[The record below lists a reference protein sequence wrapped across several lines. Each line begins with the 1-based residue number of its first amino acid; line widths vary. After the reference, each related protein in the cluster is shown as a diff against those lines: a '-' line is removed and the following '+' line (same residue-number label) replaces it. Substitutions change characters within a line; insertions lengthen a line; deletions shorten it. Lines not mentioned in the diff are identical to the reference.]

1 MFLYNKRRVSELL
14 DTVPILQSIKSA
26 KKVEHFNCPYDKL
39 IVCSYKLPRQQFID
53 LIRPARFETDDDE
66 SFYRYKLV
74 YDLFSVYWMQMNPL
88 APKTSIM
95 LNPWKHQLSPDDLL
109 ALVDFIIG
117 SHLDTHVAHNDDKL
131 DWIQFLT
138 PKEFAKRIY
147 VGYQKMPTRNYD
159 DLDKTF
165 MYGNKKGQQVI
176 IYDKAEEQ
184 GLDGEIWTRL
194 EKSRK
199 RRDKRSRPTLMQF
212 LLEQRCDAL
221 KNVVIVDIDKFS
233 GRDKIMRRI
242 NKYGTFQEAY
252 MSLTEEEKR
261 KIKRHEAFK
270 SPLFD
275 VVAMFKSELDKWLSL
290 SPNLHFMCKVFP
302 VFKASWG
309 GRDELQYRVVRL
321 KPIHLNYTE
330 ALSAYIGDNNRFS
343 LRNDYLA
350 EISL

>member
-1 MFLYNKRRVSELL
+1 MFLYNKRRVAELL
-14 DTVPILQSIKSA
+14 DTVPIIQRIQSADKIK
-26 KKVEHFNCPYDKL
+26 HFICPIDKL
-39 IVCSYKLPRQQFID
+39 IVCSDNLPRRELLD
-53 LIRPARFETDDDE
+53 LIRPAIFETEDDE

-74 YDLFSVYWMQMNPL
+74 HDLFSVHWMHINPMSST
-88 APKTSIM
+88 TSIM
-95 LNPWKHQLSPDDLL
+95 LNPWKHQLSPDDVL
-109 ALVDFIIG
+109 ALIDFIIG
-117 SHLDTHVAHNDDKL
+117 SHLDAHVVLNEEKL
-131 DWIQFLT
+131 DWLQFLT
-138 PKEFAKRIY
+138 SKEFAKRLY
-147 VGYQKMPTRNYD
+147 VGYQKKPPRDYHDRGQTY
-159 DLDKTF
+159 L
-165 MYGNKKGQQVI
+165 YGKRKGQQVKN
-176 IYDKAEEQ
+176 YDKAEEQ
-184 GLDGEIWTRL
+184 GLDDEVWTRI
-194 EKSRK
+194 EKPRK
-199 RRDKRSRPTLMQF
+199 RRSKHSRPTLMQF
-212 LLEQRCDAL
+212 LLDKRCDAL

-309 GRDELQYRVVRL
+309 RRDKRRYRVVRL

-330 ALSAYIGDNNRFS
+330 ALSAFIGDNNRFG